1 MCVMFRFVSIIT
13 LLIFSAVANAKV
25 HFNNTTELASSTI
38 IAYSQKEDAL
48 YFANDLIGAS
58 AWYNVG
64 VYGAGANVANVEL
77 GIRWDGHIAFSN
89 TSKGEVFV
97 PDGASVESLYHD
109 HATATS
115 GVISGYQ
122 MPDNTNTEL
131 ELQIYAAFG
140 VAPLSTLSDGAV
152 ARKISSNGTAEL
164 TGNDFERA
172 YKHFFETNSQDVI
185 SSSWGPLDDI
195 AGAYSAAYV
204 DALSYKNKYTT
215 LAIAAGN
222 ATIGSTLARPT
233 SFAQSYNAISVG
245 ALDNSPEYNEI
256 ADFSLG
262 SPTDFYNPITQTT
275 IKNVRP
281 AVDIC
286 APGVDIFVPYY
297 DSSDTTTNNMYAAI
311 SGTSVSTPLVS
322 GTVALMAS
330 LSKELEARSDF
341 VQAGWSADARD
352 SRVIKA
358 VLMNSADKPAD
369 WDNGQSIQDNVEV
382 KLEISGIQGF
392 YAVESFNG
400 VIKTTQGLDFN
411 YGAGALNA
419 ERALE
424 QYVGLYTTGTLNN
437 VWLLDEVDFC
447 ASKLYH
453 IGEINEGSTLTMT
466 LVWQAIYEL
475 VETTDTLGNT
485 TESIVNPALSD
496 LALELWI
503 QLADGTFMPVAISDT
518 KYNNVEHLSVTLAG
532 VADYYVRVAF
542 FDTSYGDVPTETY
555 ALAWNIVTAIPEPAE
570 WAIVIGAIA
579 LFFAVRR
586 KRK

>member
-1 MCVMFRFVSIIT
+1 MFRFVSIIT
-13 LLIFSAVANAKV
+13 LTIFSVVANANV
-25 HFNNTTELASSTI
+25 YFNNATELASSSI
-38 IAYSQKEDAL
+38 IAYSQKEDTL

-77 GIRWDGHIAFSN
+77 GIRWDGHVAFSN

-97 PDGASVESLYHD
+97 PNGSSIESLYND

-115 GVISGYQ
+115 GVISGYK
-122 MPDNTNTEL
+122 MPDNPNAEIET
-131 ELQIYAAFG
+131 QIYAAFG
-140 VAPLSTLSDGAV
+140 IAPLSTLSDGAV
-152 ARKISSNGTAEL
+152 AKKISSDGTADID
-164 TGNDFERA
+164 GNDFERV
-172 YKHFFETNSQDVI
+172 YKHFYETNPQDVI
-185 SSSWGPLDDI
+185 SSSWGPLDDT
-195 AGAYSAAYV
+195 AGVYRSAYV
-204 DALSYKNKYTT
+204 DALSFKNKYTT
-215 LAIAAGN
+215 LAIAVGN
-222 ATIGSTLARPT
+222 MVPGANFTRPT
-233 SFAQSYNAISVG
+233 SFAQSYNAIAVG
-245 ALDNSPEYNEI
+245 ALDNAPEYDEI

-262 SPTDFYNPITQTT
+262 SPTDFYNPTTQST

-286 APGVDIFVPYY
+286 APGVDIFAPYY
-297 DSSDTTTNNMYAAI
+297 DPSDTTMNDTYAAI
-311 SGTSVSTPLVS
+311 SGTSVATPLVS

-369 WDNGQSIQDNVEV
+369 WDNGQSVQDNVDV
-382 KLEISGIQGF
+382 NIEISGIQGF
-392 YAVESFNG
+392 YSVQSFNG

-453 IGEINEGSTLTMT
+453 IGEIDEGSTLTMT

-475 VETTDTLGNT
+475 KETTDALGNT
-485 TESIVNPALSD
+485 TESVVNPALSD

-503 QLADGTFMPVAISDT
+503 QLADGTFTPIAISDT

-542 FDTSYGDVPTETY
+542 FDTSYGDIPTETY

-570 WAIVIGAIA
+570 WAMILGSVA
-579 LFFAVRR
+579 LLFSVRR